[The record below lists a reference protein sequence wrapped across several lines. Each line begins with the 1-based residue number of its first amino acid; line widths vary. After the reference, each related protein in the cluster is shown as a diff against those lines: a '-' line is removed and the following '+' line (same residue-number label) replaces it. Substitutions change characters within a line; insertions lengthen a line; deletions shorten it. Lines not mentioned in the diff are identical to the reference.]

1 MIIETNIKGFNQSIQ
16 NSSLNYPQC
25 RCGNCPQMF
34 FNLLLCA
41 ARQSGKTYSLVKLL
55 RHYEENAMI
64 DNNGAKHPIRTILIS
79 PTIEAN
85 PIFKSL
91 KSLDFDEDVY
101 DNYTEEL
108 LCDIMEDIKT
118 KKQETEYFKDYIKS
132 YNLLDKTNE
141 KDLPKLYETN
151 PEVFKI
157 LEQQNYAAPGE
168 IQQPRYYETPITFIL
183 LDDLLGTGGFNNKRN
198 SKLINNVIKN
208 RHNQVCFII
217 AIQAMKGL
225 PKNIRN
231 NCSLFFLGKFASRKM
246 ILEDMYDEVSNV
258 LTPES
263 FEELYNKATEE
274 QYGALVIDSTGK
286 SKRFLKGWDIILEQK
301 NNIS

>member
-1 MIIETNIKGFNQSIQ
+1 MITKKNIKGFNHSID
-16 NSSLNYPQC
+16 NSTLNYPQC
-25 RCGNCPQMF
+25 RCNNCPQMF

-41 ARQSGKTYSLVKLL
+41 ARQCGKTYSLVKLL
-55 RHYEENAMI
+55 RHYEENDLI
-64 DNNGAKHPIRTILIS
+64 DNNNIKHPMRTILIS
-79 PTIEAN
+79 PTVEAN

-91 KSLDFDEDVY
+91 KSLNFDEDVY

-108 LCDIMEDIKT
+108 LSDIMSEIKAR
-118 KKQETEYFKDYIKS
+118 KEETEDFKEYIKA
-132 YNLLDKTNE
+132 YQLLDKTDE

-151 PEVFKI
+151 PEIFKI
-157 LEQQNYAAPGE
+157 LERNNYDTPNE
-168 IQQPRYYETPITFIL
+168 IQQPKYYETPVSFII

-231 NCSLFFLGKFASRKM
+231 NCSIFYLGKFASKKM
-246 ILEDMYDEVSNV
+246 ILEDMYEEVSNV
-258 LTPES
+258 LTPEE
-263 FEELYNKATEE
+263 FEELYNIATED

-286 SKRFLKGWDIILEQK
+286 SKRFLKGWDIQLEK
-301 NNIS
+301 E